1 MEWKSA
7 AVEDIGGRRRAA
19 SSNIGDCVSPYQT
32 SRCAA
37 LRCSWVRVRIEGVC
51 MEGIIQRNCCSE
63 SFRLGLG
70 FQFANKGINGRKK
83 GFQLDDLN

>member
-1 MEWKSA
+1 MKWKSA

-51 MEGIIQRNCCSE
+51 GWREL
-63 SFRLGLG
+63 F
-70 FQFANKGINGRKK
+70 KGIVAQSRSV
-83 GFQLDDLN
+83 LD